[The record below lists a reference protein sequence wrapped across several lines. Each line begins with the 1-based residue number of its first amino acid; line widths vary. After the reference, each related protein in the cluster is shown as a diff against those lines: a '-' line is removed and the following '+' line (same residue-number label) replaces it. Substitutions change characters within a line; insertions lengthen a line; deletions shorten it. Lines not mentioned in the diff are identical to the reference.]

1 MSTENTENVTMSV
14 NEQLSEVE
22 TTEVA
27 ANATEVA
34 ANATEV
40 AANATEV
47 AATTPVN
54 LTVGGLANVRRLLE
68 LAVERGAFKANEM
81 TAVGRVYDEFV
92 GGLNT
97 LSAQIQATQPTVAE
111 ETVTEPKTA
120 TEPKTV

>member
-22 TTEVA
+22 TTE
-27 ANATEVA
+27 T
-34 ANATEV
+34 
-40 AANATEV
+40 TEV

-97 LSAQIQATQPTVAE
+97 LSRQIQATQPTVAE
-111 ETVTEPKTA
+111 STTAETTPV
-120 TEPKTV
+120 

>member
-22 TTEVA
+22 TTE
-27 ANATEVA
+27 T
-34 ANATEV
+34 
-40 AANATEV
+40 TEV

-97 LSAQIQATQPTVAE
+97 LAAQIQATQPTVAE
-111 ETVTEPKTA
+111 TTPAPTTV
-120 TEPKTV
+120 

>member
-1 MSTENTENVTMSV
+1 MSTDNTENVTMSV

-27 ANATEVA
+27 AT
-34 ANATEV
+34 
-40 AANATEV
+40 
-47 AATTPVN
+47 AATTAAAPVN

-97 LSAQIQATQPTVAE
+97 LAAQIQATQPTVAE
-111 ETVTEPKTA
+111 TTPAPTTV
-120 TEPKTV
+120 

>member
-22 TTEVA
+22 TTE
-27 ANATEVA
+27 T
-34 ANATEV
+34 
-40 AANATEV
+40 TEV

-97 LSAQIQATQPTVAE
+97 LAAQIQATQPTVAE
-111 ETVTEPKTA
+111 STTAETTPV
-120 TEPKTV
+120 

>member
-1 MSTENTENVTMSV
+1 MSTDNTENVTMSV

-22 TTEVA
+22 TTEVS
-27 ANATEVA
+27 AT
-34 ANATEV
+34 
-40 AANATEV
+40 TEV
-47 AATTPVN
+47 AATETAATEVAPVN

-97 LSAQIQATQPTVAE
+97 LAAQIQATQPTVAE
-111 ETVTEPKTA
+111 STTAETTPV
-120 TEPKTV
+120 

>member
-22 TTEVA
+22 APVEAPVA
-27 ANATEVA
+27 ATEVA
-34 ANATEV
+34 AA
-40 AANATEV
+40 
-47 AATTPVN
+47 PVN

-97 LSAQIQATQPTVAE
+97 LAAQIQATQPTVAE
-111 ETVTEPKTA
+111 TTPAPTTV
-120 TEPKTV
+120 

>member
-1 MSTENTENVTMSV
+1 MSTDNTENVTMSV

-27 ANATEVA
+27 AAT
-34 ANATEV
+34 TE
-40 AANATEV
+40 T
-47 AATTPVN
+47 AATTPAAAPVN

-97 LSAQIQATQPTVAE
+97 LGRQIHAAQPAASADEATSPAE
-111 ETVTEPKTA
+111 AA
-120 TEPKTV
+120 TEPTNA